1 MQASVRKYKVDQ
13 SLVDEVSRRAE
24 ETFVS
29 KVSAVPGFVAY
40 YVIDAGNGILIAVTV
55 GDDADVVQQSADM
68 AAEFVRDG
76 LSDVEIERVEAASG
90 EVTVSKTG

>member
-13 SLVDEVSRRAE
+13 GMVDEVSRRVE

-29 KVSAVPGFVAY
+29 RVSAAPGFVAY

-55 GDDADVVQQSADM
+55 GDDADVVQRSADM
-68 AAEFVRDG
+68 AAEFVRDE
-76 LSDVEIERVEAASG
+76 LSDVEVERVEAASG
-90 EVTVSKTG
+90 EVTVSKAA

>member
-1 MQASVRKYKVDQ
+1 MQASIRKYKVDQ
-13 SLVDEVSRRAE
+13 GQMDEISRRVE

-29 KVSAVPGFVAY
+29 QVSAVPGFVAY

-68 AAEFVRDG
+68 AAEFVRDE

-90 EVTVSKTG
+90 EVTVSQTT

>member
-13 SLVDEVSRRAE
+13 SMVDEVSRRVE

-29 KVSAVPGFVAY
+29 QVSAVPGFVAY

-68 AAEFVRDG
+68 AAEFVRDE

-90 EVTVSKTG
+90 EVTVSKTA